1 MYHILKMK
9 RIFKTHLTKEKFI
22 CQSLAFMISLS
33 LLFLFSCQ
41 KTKFQWEPGI
51 SAPKY
56 YLVGDVKI
64 DFGNAGHGSLTNF
77 DPGWGNIYGAVSSG
91 DIYKEA
97 PKEVLIHYASCAENY
112 TYEGKVLLPQ
122 ERIRS
127 LFEKYNLDKKGN
139 SGNLVVGMAPG
150 GWIRVWFHTLDEK
163 ANDLVNIEVAK
174 AQLKGSY
181 DDTANERYKVKNFE
195 NWGKYYTYWQHHG
208 IPYEAWANNEKEYD
222 MYFDF
227 NKPNKREIQF
237 SYISS
242 DGTFYQG
249 EQGDVGIKVHQKL
262 PVQIEQMPWLAKSG
276 SSYCCKVPFPKNF
289 KKYIEQKKIREIKFR
304 LEIEKDDEHA
314 IMYLITNG
322 TKEKIVRFKNKQPT
336 QKEIEE
342 VDYDYATEVEYFIK

>member
-1 MYHILKMK
+1 MK
-9 RIFKTHLTKEKFI
+9 DSRIIHNWMLMT
-22 CQSLAFMISLS
+22 ISLTS
-33 LLFLFSCQ
+33 LFMLFSCQ
-41 KTKFQWEPGI
+41 RTKFQWEPGI
-51 SAPKY
+51 SAPRNY
-56 YLVGDVKI
+56 PVAGYV
-64 DFGNAGHGSLTNF
+64 DFGNAGHGSNTSFQN
-77 DPGWGNIYGAVSSG
+77 GWGNTYGAVSSG

-97 PKEVLIHYASCAENY
+97 PKEVYINY
-112 TYEGKVLLPQ
+112 YSVVDGKNFEGKVLLPQ

-127 LFEKYNLDKKGN
+127 LFEKYNLDKEDN
-139 SGNLVVGMAPG
+139 LGNLVVGMAPG
-150 GWIRVWFHTLDEK
+150 GWIRVWFQTIDEK

-174 AQLKGSY
+174 AQLKG
-181 DDTANERYKVKNFE
+181 YKDNSVGIGLKTKNFE
-195 NWGKYYTYWQHHG
+195 TWGNTYLYWQHHG

-249 EQGDVGIKVHQKL
+249 EQGDVEIKVHQKL